1 MKTHHK
7 SSKRVKLSTK
17 YNLQKKIREHRRR
30 MRKEAKRMGLQ
41 KRVRKDPGI
50 PNSWP
55 YKAEM
60 LAELE
65 RKKEKRDEDM
75 AKRRQEAKNKSLTDH
90 KQMEID
96 RREAQTVR
104 EEKRKEKHTS
114 EALKWQL
121 QAMRRTLPGAD
132 VVLQVLDSRDPLG
145 CRCAAVEAWA
155 QENKKRIIFVLA
167 KADLVTPETA
177 AKWLVVLGQIAP
189 AVAVSAEA
197 GREGVRELLVL
208 LGQAPAAPGQPQI
221 PAATAVGVVGYAG
234 TGKKALVKAVRQEVK
249 TTAPWLLD
257 ACRLR
262 PVPGQASTAGSALH
276 DAMCKPVPRGA
287 ANATSI
293 IALLA
298 SGSGAGSCFGIDPV
312 DVIKEFVTRASPQ
325 TLLRYFRLPAFE
337 GVDGFLNAFCT
348 DRKLKTKK
356 GKKPQPAAIAQR
368 ILTELPAL
376 PGCFCMPPEVGTQGA
391 QNFWSAWSAVE
402 ALAKNAME
410 AQARNVGARGVS
422 GPAATAL
429 GVASSSSLGLA
440 VDIVGALAENR
451 EVEDHIDGEDDVS
464 DSDCSGSGDDDMDS
478 DSGEEMSDDEG
489 EEGEEEEGE
498 ESEEEMS
505 DDDL

>member
-1 MKTHHK
+1 
-7 SSKRVKLSTK
+7 
-17 YNLQKKIREHRRR
+17 
-30 MRKEAKRMGLQ
+30 MGLQ

-65 RKKEKRDEDM
+65 RKKELRDEDM

-96 RREAQTVR
+96 RREAQQVR
-104 EEKRKEKHTS
+104 EEKRKDKHAA

-121 QAMRRTLPGAD
+121 QALRRTLPGAD
-132 VVLQVLDSRDPLG
+132 VILQVLDSRDPLG

-221 PAATAVGVVGYAG
+221 PAAKAVGVVGYAG
-234 TGKKALVKAVRQEVK
+234 TGKKAVCKAIRQEVK

-262 PVPGQASTAGSALH
+262 PVPGQAATACSALH
-276 DAMCKPVPRGA
+276 AAMCKEVPRGA

-293 IALLA
+293 VAILA
-298 SGSGAGSCFGIDPV
+298 SGSGAGSCSGVDPV
-312 DVIKEFVTRASPQ
+312 DVIKEFVTRVPQ
-325 TLLRYFRLPAFE
+325 QALLRYFRLPAFE
-337 GVDGFLNAFCT
+337 GVDGFLNAFCA

-356 GKKPQPAAIAQR
+356 GKKPQPAALAQR

-391 QNFWSAWSAVE
+391 KNFWSAWSAVE
-402 ALAKNAME
+402 TLAKNAME
-410 AQARNVGARGVS
+410 AQARNVGARGIS

-429 GVASSSSLGLA
+429 AVTSSSSLGLT

-451 EVEDHIDGEDDVS
+451 EVEAHIDGEDDVS
-464 DSDCSGSGDDDMDS
+464 DSGCSGSGSGDDDMDS
-478 DSGEEMSDDEG
+478 GDMDSGEFDGEG
-489 EEGEEEEGE
+489 EEGEEEEGG
-498 ESEEEMS
+498 ESDSEMS